1 MKKFLVMFGLFI
13 TIFFGMNTSLVFA
26 ENVSS
31 NEQPGGYTIE
41 GIPNEHQIDP
51 TSGYFYLDE
60 DPGSKDEIKVKLTN
74 SSGQDK
80 TLLVK
85 ITDANTNING
95 IVDYTGQLKNHSLL
109 KVPLTSIVHATQKEV
124 VVPKNSSVETTLNV
138 TMPKE
143 PVEGIILGGVV
154 VSEKQ
159 EDHEKNKG
167 LSVGNTYSYTIGIA
181 LTNHAET
188 PIKKNVS
195 DRKSVV

>member
-1 MKKFLVMFGLFI
+1 MFGLFI

-60 DPGSKDEIKVKLTN
+60 GPGSKDGIKVKLTN

-85 ITDANTNING
+85 ITD
-95 IVDYTGQLKNHSLL
+95 
-109 KVPLTSIVHATQKEV
+109 
-124 VVPKNSSVETTLNV
+124 
-138 TMPKE
+138 
-143 PVEGIILGGVV
+143 
-154 VSEKQ
+154 
-159 EDHEKNKG
+159 
-167 LSVGNTYSYTIGIA
+167 
-181 LTNHAET
+181 
-188 PIKKNVS
+188 
-195 DRKSVV
+195 